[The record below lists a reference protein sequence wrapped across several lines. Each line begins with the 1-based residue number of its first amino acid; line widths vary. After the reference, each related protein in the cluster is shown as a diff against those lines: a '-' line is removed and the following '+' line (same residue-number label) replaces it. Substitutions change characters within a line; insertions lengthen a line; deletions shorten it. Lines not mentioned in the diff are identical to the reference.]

1 VAGVVVYTGKETKLV
16 MNSRKAPFKVSFIE
30 KTMNHIIIVIF
41 FAQIILSVLSMIAHM
56 VWTDT
61 YYSSLYYLCY
71 DATTLETYDTTLYNE
86 CLTTTTDFSSGSYF
100 FTFFI
105 LYRSVAR
112 FHDMMD
118 GGDTCS
124 AVVF

>member
-1 VAGVVVYTGKETKLV
+1 
-16 MNSRKAPFKVSFIE
+16 
-30 KTMNHIIIVIF
+30 
-41 FAQIILSVLSMIAHM
+41 M